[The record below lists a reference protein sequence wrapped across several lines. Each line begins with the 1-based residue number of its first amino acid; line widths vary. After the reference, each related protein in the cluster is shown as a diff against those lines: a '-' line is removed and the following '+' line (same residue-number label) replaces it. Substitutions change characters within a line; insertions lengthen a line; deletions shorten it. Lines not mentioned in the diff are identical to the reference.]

1 MIDTTAAREHLFD
14 MTETLVRVR
23 FHMASVAAGLET
35 DLDEEEE
42 DPDIGNLRA
51 DLECLLFD
59 HFDPMLRSLLA
70 AAADRPQARAME
82 AALDLAGLRSRLR
95 LLAASLPRSP
105 QEDDM
110 LEGKAPLDE
119 PTEMRIT
126 LNAVVEDQLDQALG
140 NLLHAAGSRPPW
152 APTPCTAAPAP
163 ACGPPGPGSSAGPTT
178 RPD

>member
-1 MIDTTAAREHLFD
+1 MIDITAAREHLFD

-42 DPDIGNLRA
+42 NPDAGNLRA
-51 DLECLLFD
+51 DLDCLLFD

-70 AAADRPQARAME
+70 AAADRPQARVLE

-95 LLAASLPRSP
+95 LLAASLPHSP
-105 QEDDM
+105 GEDDM
-110 LEGKAPLDE
+110 LEGRAPLDE

-126 LNAVVEDQLDQALG
+126 LNAVVEDQVDLALD
-140 NLLHAAGSRPPW
+140 NLLHVAH
-152 APTPCTAAPAP
+152 
-163 ACGPPGPGSSAGPTT
+163 T
-178 RPD
+178 R